1 MDIESDHN
9 DGLRDILFNGDHM
22 KSLYSEWCTS
32 ELLFSLIKSEIT
44 IKVLL
49 RAQVLRLD
57 LIQLFSGVLKVEPL

>member
-1 MDIESDHN
+1 
-9 DGLRDILFNGDHM
+9 M
-22 KSLYSEWCTS
+22 KLLYSEWCTS